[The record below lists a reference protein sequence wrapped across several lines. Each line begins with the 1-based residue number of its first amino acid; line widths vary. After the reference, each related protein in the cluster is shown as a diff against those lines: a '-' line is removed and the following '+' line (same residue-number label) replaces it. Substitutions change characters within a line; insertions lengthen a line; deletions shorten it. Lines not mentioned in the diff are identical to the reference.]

1 MSIFDISL
9 IVLLIGFTIGGL
21 FKGVIRMVGNLIGLL
36 VGAYIAGRYYLSL
49 YGWADNWLNVN
60 ENIGKILSFII
71 LFILVAKLI
80 EFGFVLLEKAFKIIA
95 IIPGSRYINNL
106 LGAALGLLEGTLF
119 FGLVLFVISRYSFI
133 DQFFGNQM
141 SQSIVTPWLLAVVN
155 IILPLLPDALKA
167 LQSII

>member
-1 MSIFDISL
+1 
-9 IVLLIGFTIGGL
+9 
-21 FKGVIRMVGNLIGLL
+21 MVGNLIGLL
-36 VGAYIAGRYYLSL
+36 VGAYIASRYYLSF
-49 YGWADNWLNVN
+49 YSWADNWLNVN
-60 ENIGKILSFII
+60 ENVGKVLSFVI
-71 LFILVAKLI
+71 LFILIAKLI
-80 EFGFVLLEKAFKIIA
+80 ELGFALLEKAFKIIA

-119 FGLVLFVISRYSFI
+119 FGLVLFVVSRYSFI

-141 SQSIVTPWLLAVVN
+141 SQSIVTPWLLAIVN